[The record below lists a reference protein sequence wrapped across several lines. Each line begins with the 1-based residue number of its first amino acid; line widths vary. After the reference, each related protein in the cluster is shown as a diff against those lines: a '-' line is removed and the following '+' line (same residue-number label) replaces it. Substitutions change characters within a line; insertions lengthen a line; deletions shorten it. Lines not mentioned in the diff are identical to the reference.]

1 LLPDWFHWSDLI
13 TILALVGLE
22 GILSGD
28 NALVLAVLVQ
38 RLPNEADQRRALRY
52 GIIGAFVLRGIA
64 TILARHLLDAGAIV
78 ALLGGLYL
86 CWLPYKHFASH
97 ADEAET
103 EEEQARR
110 NGRRHWL
117 GLSAFWATVL
127 SVELTDLVFAGDSIR
142 VAIAMS
148 DKLWVIMSGGILG
161 IIMMRLLTVQV
172 LALIKRYP
180 RLIDGAYIIVAW
192 VGIKL
197 LWEFAHKM
205 HWVPWM
211 LPKVISIG
219 MVIVLFIVSYLYAR
233 AHPAER
239 HELTESAEDYEDL
252 MAPERRDE
260 PDAVAGP
267 VGPAP

>member
-1 LLPDWFHWSDLI
+1 MLPDWFHWSDLI

-38 RLPNEADQRRALRY
+38 RLPNEEDQRRALRY

-64 TILARHLLDAGAIV
+64 TVLAVKLLEAGAIV

-86 CWLPYKHFASH
+86 CWLPYKHFTSH

-103 EEEQARR
+103 EEQQFARGR
-110 NGRRHWL
+110 RRHWL
-117 GLSAFWATVL
+117 GLSAFWGTVI
-127 SVELTDLVFAGDSIR
+127 SVELTDLVFAVDSIL
-142 VAIAMS
+142 VAVAMS
-148 DKLWVIMSGGILG
+148 NKPWVIISGGILG

-172 LALIKRYP
+172 LALIKLYP

-197 LWEFAHKM
+197 LWEFLHKM
-205 HWVPWM
+205 HWIPWM
-211 LPKVISIG
+211 LPKPISIG
-219 MVIVLFIVSYLYAR
+219 LVIVLFIASYFYAR

-239 HELTESAEDYEDL
+239 PELAESAEDCEDL
-252 MAPERRDE
+252 LAAERHDE
-260 PDAVAGP
+260 PDPVANRI
-267 VGPAP
+267 A